1 MMELQIDAPPQDLED
16 LRQMLLK
23 EGGGGIELQ
32 EISSA
37 GVGELREPVL
47 ISIVVAL
54 GGPVVV
60 KAVVDIVRKW
70 AEHRE
75 AMRRLELAKY
85 RLLVDAAA
93 KSQDLT
99 FEQVVA
105 LAEVARR

>member
-1 MMELQIDAPPQDLED
+1 MELHIDAPPQDLED

-23 EGGGGIELQ
+23 EGGGRIEVQ

-37 GVGELREPVL
+37 GAGELREPVL
-47 ISIVVAL
+47 LSIIVGL

-60 KAVVDIVRKW
+60 TAVVEIIKKW

-75 AMRRLELAKY
+75 AMRKLELDKY
-85 RLLVDAAA
+85 RLLVEAAE

-99 FEQVVA
+99 FDQVVA
-105 LAEVARR
+105 LAEAAHR